1 LKKTERAFLNAVSK
15 VPKDVK
21 ELVRLKFDIADR
33 VYELIKQKGL
43 NQKEFAKN
51 IGMKESQLSAI
62 ISGKNIT
69 LRTIAK
75 LQAELNEEII
85 RIPKWQEDFTVSF
98 DLLFDFMKVR
108 YQSIDPSAMLFSN
121 IGNVRIFNKRFIVS
135 PDNKTIEFKGVAH
148 APAEC

>member
-1 LKKTERAFLNAVSK
+1 MKKTEQAFLNAVSK

-43 NQKEFAKN
+43 NQKEFAKK

-69 LRTIAK
+69 LSTIAK

-98 DLLFDFMKVR
+98 DLLFDFIKVR
-108 YQSIDPSAMLFSN
+108 YQAIDPNVMLFSN
-121 IGNVRIFNKRFIVS
+121 MGNVRIFNKQFIIS

-148 APAEC
+148 AQAEC